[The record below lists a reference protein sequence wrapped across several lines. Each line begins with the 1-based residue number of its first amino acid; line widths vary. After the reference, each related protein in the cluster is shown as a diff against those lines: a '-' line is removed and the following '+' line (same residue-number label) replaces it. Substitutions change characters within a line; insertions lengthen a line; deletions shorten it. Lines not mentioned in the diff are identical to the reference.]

1 MSSRPPRFVPTLT
14 EVVRSVQPT
23 LTAHGSQGNALGA
36 HAELENHLVQRV
48 LQRVDLILE
57 RRLREAVGQIIA
69 EHAGQL
75 TAELRMEIE
84 AVVRQSVSQ
93 AFSQELE
100 SDTEPA
106 GI

>member
-1 MSSRPPRFVPTLT
+1 MSSQPPRFVPTLT
-14 EVVRSVQPT
+14 EVVQPVLASSNAPASPSNVQ
-23 LTAHGSQGNALGA
+23 LD
-36 HAELENHLVQRV
+36 HADLENHLVQRV

-57 RRLREAVGQIIA
+57 RRLREAVGQVIA
-69 EHAGQL
+69 EHTELL
-75 TAELRMEIE
+75 TAELQIEID

-100 SDTEPA
+100 RDTEPA

>member
-1 MSSRPPRFVPTLT
+1 MSSQPPRFVPTLT
-14 EVVRSVQPT
+14 EVVQPVPPT
-23 LTAHGSQGNALGA
+23 SNAPA
-36 HAELENHLVQRV
+36 SPSNAQVDHASLENHLVQKV

-57 RRLREAVGQIIA
+57 RRLREAIGQVIA

-84 AVVRQSVSQ
+84 AVVREAVCQ

-100 SDTEPA
+100 RDTEPA